1 MKLFGISLIFFSIS
15 FQACSSQQ
23 QNFKTGLTDSIKCKF
38 SPEQMYSAYIPDS
51 CDFTLNIPA
60 FFLFDPAARAKQSV
74 ELYKELANKY
84 HVALFCSYNSKNGP
98 VDQNKKAA
106 DAMIADAL
114 ERFPIDETKL
124 YISGFSGGS
133 RFSYIYATQ
142 NTKIKGVIACGAFYP
157 GNSSNLSKP
166 SFTYS
171 GIAGTYDFN
180 FSEGLSMR
188 NQLIGQNFPFQFI
201 TFNGTHEWP
210 PVEYFERA
218 LVFQLSRNAE
228 FQSLEFL
235 CGTLEQKA
243 LQSSIDSND
252 FINASWIYQN
262 LMICN
267 KSRQMEFYDSL
278 QSVLNSKIYQQHSK
292 SFSKSLRLE
301 DSITSEFS
309 EATSGILMTTY
320 NQYDTH
326 KPMLWWKQKINSISK
341 MEENP
346 KDIYKRNAAKRIKG
360 QIGVMLW
367 ETNRRLMQEKYYN
380 QSLELADILLL
391 LDPESATYM
400 ALKSEVLAAQGKTT
414 EAKEVFNEA
423 KNKGFTFDNAF
434 LGKSQILKQLDE
446 N

>member
-1 MKLFGISLIFFSIS
+1 
-15 FQACSSQQ
+15 
-23 QNFKTGLTDSIKCKF
+23 
-38 SPEQMYSAYIPDS
+38 
-51 CDFTLNIPA
+51 
-60 FFLFDPAARAKQSV
+60 
-74 ELYKELANKY
+74 
-84 HVALFCSYNSKNGP
+84 
-98 VDQNKKAA
+98 
-106 DAMIADAL
+106 
-114 ERFPIDETKL
+114 
-124 YISGFSGGS
+124 
-133 RFSYIYATQ
+133 
-142 NTKIKGVIACGAFYP
+142 
-157 GNSSNLSKP
+157 
-166 SFTYS
+166 
-171 GIAGTYDFN
+171 
-180 FSEGLSMR
+180 
-188 NQLIGQNFPFQFI
+188 
-201 TFNGTHEWP
+201 
-210 PVEYFERA
+210 
-218 LVFQLSRNAE
+218 
-228 FQSLEFL
+228 
-235 CGTLEQKA
+235 
-243 LQSSIDSND
+243 
-252 FINASWIYQN
+252 
-262 LMICN
+262 MICN
-267 KSRQMEFYDSL
+267 KSRQTEFYDSL

-414 EAKEVFNEA
+414 QAKEVFNEA

-434 LGKSQILKQLDE
+434 LGKSQILKQLDK